1 MERTARIVPILLLAS
16 LFPSAE
22 HRVSAQPSD
31 TTPPV
36 CTLSSILPGPP
47 RELRI
52 VIQDPDSGL
61 ASIAVTRSVNADMA
75 LPPYAFGIKGPLP
88 ITATRIDPSKS
99 MDIALTAQDVAGNSG
114 SCEFSDSG
122 ATIPTLDARALAALA
137 LGLAAAALRKLEA
150 I

>member
-1 MERTARIVPILLLAS
+1 MKGTVRIVPIFLLAS
-16 LFPSAE
+16 FLPSAA

-52 VIQDPDSGL
+52 VIQDPDGGL
-61 ASIAVTRSVNADMA
+61 ASIGVTRSVNADLA
-75 LPPYAFGIKGPLP
+75 LPPYAFGIKGPLA
-88 ITATRIDPSKS
+88 ITATRIDPSRS

-122 ATIPTLDARALAALA
+122 ATIPTLDSRALAALA
-137 LGLAAAALRKLEA
+137 LGLAAAAIWKLNG
-150 I
+150 